1 MSNTDL
7 LIEILLR
14 LPVISLLL
22 FKSVSKHWLSL
33 ITSPN
38 FTLRRS
44 LIPNIDPPSGLFFR
58 FIYQQDYL
66 YDLIRLDIRI
76 PATSSRF
83 ETNMEGSNAYILE
96 ACNGLLLCYVH
107 PDKYYVYNPSI
118 NLFKMLPQCNDL
130 SLEPSKIAGHM
141 KMAFDPTK
149 SPHYKVVHST
159 IIGDDHFVSS
169 IQIHTYSSQTRNW
182 SSSLVCSDPI
192 PMRPFLHSRKGIYW
206 NDGIHWLTGFVT
218 ECSHYK
224 LDIVNERPVLTT
236 LQLPVNLDDEYPW
249 NRKLFKTRG
258 CLLLL
263 GMDGTRS
270 QRLNIYEMRYGYSEW
285 SFKYFVNLNDIIMPF
300 PERWF
305 IGSGVGCI
313 ALGEREEDSLMVLGF
328 NGNVILYKI
337 VSKTSRELPELE
349 PWSPVGSF
357 LFTASFAGV

>member
-1 MSNTDL
+1 M
-7 LIEILLR
+7 
-14 LPVISLLL
+14 
-22 FKSVSKHWLSL
+22 
-33 ITSPN
+33 
-38 FTLRRS
+38 
-44 LIPNIDPPSGLFFR
+44 
-58 FIYQQDYL
+58 
-66 YDLIRLDIRI
+66 
-76 PATSSRF
+76 
-83 ETNMEGSNAYILE
+83 
-96 ACNGLLLCYVH
+96 
-107 PDKYYVYNPSI
+107 
-118 NLFKMLPQCNDL
+118 
-130 SLEPSKIAGHM
+130 EPSDIVGHV

-149 SPHYKVVHST
+149 SPHYKVVHAT
-159 IIGDDHFVSS
+159 IISDDDFVSS

-224 LDIVNERPVLTT
+224 LDI
-236 LQLPVNLDDEYPW
+236 
-249 NRKLFKTRG
+249 LFETRG

-313 ALGEREEDSLMVLGF
+313 ALGEREEDSFMVLGF
-328 NGNVILYKI
+328 DGNVILYKI

-349 PWSPVGSF
+349 PFSPVGSF
-357 LFTASFAGV
+357 LFT